1 MAESSKPVGR
11 QLLTNVRLESESSSE
26 EEETPQFHKGILK
39 QIEKMEQTRKKN
51 EERKQG
57 REKKDSKQISGKE
70 EEIEFDYAKWVKE
83 QCEKIKK
90 IETECDDEK
99 TVKGTVEECD
109 LNLVSLARPA
119 IELRRFNCKVS
130 AKLRQGAVRTQYPD
144 KICLALPKIATKL
157 PLSNR
162 GRCAALK
169 STNIFVDQK
178 VSITWQN
185 QRDNKIHRGA
195 LI

>member
-57 REKKDSKQISGKE
+57 QKKKDSKQISGKE

-144 KICLALPKIATKL
+144 KICLAVPKIATKIA
-157 PLSNR
+157 S
-162 GRCAALK
+162 LK
-169 STNIFVDQK
+169 SWALRRSQK
-178 VSITWQN
+178 
-185 QRDNKIHRGA
+185 H
-195 LI
+195 